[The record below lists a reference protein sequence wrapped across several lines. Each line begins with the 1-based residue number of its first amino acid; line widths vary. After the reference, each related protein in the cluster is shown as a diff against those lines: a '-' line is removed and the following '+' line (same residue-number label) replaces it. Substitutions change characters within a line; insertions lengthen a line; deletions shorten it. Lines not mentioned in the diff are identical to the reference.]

1 MSSQMVFLWYLMLI
15 ITNPKP
21 FSAAVSVTIT
31 VGVVSLTGI
40 VPMGGD
46 VFVKGMFTLKLIHSD
61 IPILHEIN
69 TLGGWGGVGGGGG
82 EFESKFNHERAGT
95 E

>member
-1 MSSQMVFLWYLMLI
+1 MSSQMVFLSHVDHNESEAI
-15 ITNPKP
+15 FRRC
-21 FSAAVSVTIT
+21 FSDNYCGA
-31 VGVVSLTGI
+31 GVVSLTGI

-82 EFESKFNHERAGT
+82 EFESKFNPERAGT